1 MRKRSSRKSLQKS
14 YELIV
19 YAKQEASRAKTF
31 MDFSLQYS
39 GQFEYNQD
47 KSPYF

>member
-1 MRKRSSRKSLQKS
+1 MLSKKLAEQRL
-14 YELIV
+14 
-19 YAKQEASRAKTF
+19 F
-31 MDFSLQYS
+31 MDFGLQYS